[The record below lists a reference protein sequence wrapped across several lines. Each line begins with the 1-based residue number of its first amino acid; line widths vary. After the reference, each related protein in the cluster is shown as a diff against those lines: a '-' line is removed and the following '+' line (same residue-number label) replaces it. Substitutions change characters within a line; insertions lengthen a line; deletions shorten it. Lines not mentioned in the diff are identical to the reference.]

1 MCLSVELAKWEVMQ
15 KTVGTQWVRERALV
29 NEVSFQVL
37 ISLQLI
43 SQGDIFHYFKEKIY
57 SYPKEKQGYYYI

>member
-1 MCLSVELAKWEVMQ
+1 MFLSVELAKREVMQ
-15 KTVGTQWVRERALV
+15 ETVGTQWVRERALV

-43 SQGDIFHYFKEKIY
+43 SQREMFHYFKEKIY
-57 SYPKEKQGYYYI
+57 SYPKEKQVCYCI

>member
-1 MCLSVELAKWEVMQ
+1 MFLSVELAKWEVMQ

-37 ISLQLI
+37 VSLQLI
-43 SQGDIFHYFKEKIY
+43 SQGDIFHYFREKIY
-57 SYPKEKQGYYYI
+57 SYSREKQGYYYI

>member
-1 MCLSVELAKWEVMQ
+1 MFLSVELAKWEVMQ

-43 SQGDIFHYFKEKIY
+43 SQGDILHYFKEKIH
-57 SYPKEKQGYYYI
+57 SYPKEKQGCYYI